1 MMNQMYRYYYNYF
14 LSFFLPKKR
23 FVCLHINASLV
34 PAQKKNISQ
43 QEKWLTQ
50 LTQGKLAYQKT
61 IDISKA
67 AQRLSSKKKDLPLV
81 SCLMITK
88 DRFALAKKSVVSFIK
103 QTYPN
108 LELIIL
114 DDSGNPELRDWVN
127 NLKNPTIKFYY
138 LPNESKTLGT
148 LRNLSRQYATGTYI
162 AQWDDDD
169 LSHPNRVLYQMA
181 TIIQFGLDGCSLHR
195 EQIWFPSQQQMGFSE
210 RRIWEGSMIGHTDK
224 LPLYH
229 EIRKGEESDA
239 VNTLALNGKI
249 ALLDFPQLYTYCY
262 HQKNTFDALH
272 FEQNIWAKASE
283 IFDKKRYSD
292 TVTALKQ
299 LIDIAS

>member
-1 MMNQMYRYYYNYF
+1 M
-14 LSFFLPKKR
+14 
-23 FVCLHINASLV
+23 I
-34 PAQKKNISQ
+34 
-43 QEKWLTQ
+43 Q
-50 LTQGKLAYQKT
+50 LTKGKLDFQKT
-61 IDISKA
+61 ININQA
-67 AQRLSSKKKDLPLV
+67 AQKLSHKNKDLPLV

-88 DRFALAKKSVVSFIK
+88 NRLTLAKKSISSFLQ

-114 DDSGNPELRDWVN
+114 DDGGNSELRDWVSD
-127 NLKNPTIKFYY
+127 LKNPTIKFYY
-138 LPNESKTLGT
+138 LPNESKALGT

-169 LSHPNRVLYQMA
+169 LSHPNRVLFQMT
-181 TIIQFGLDGCSLHR
+181 TILQFALDGCSLQR
-195 EQIWFPSQQQMGFSE
+195 EQIWFPVQQQMGFSN

-229 EIRKGEESDA
+229 EIKKGEETDA

-272 FEQNIWAKASE
+272 FEENILGRASE
-283 IFDKKRYSD
+283 IFDQKRYLT
-292 TVTALKQ
+292 TVAMLNKS
-299 LIDIAS
+299 IAIE